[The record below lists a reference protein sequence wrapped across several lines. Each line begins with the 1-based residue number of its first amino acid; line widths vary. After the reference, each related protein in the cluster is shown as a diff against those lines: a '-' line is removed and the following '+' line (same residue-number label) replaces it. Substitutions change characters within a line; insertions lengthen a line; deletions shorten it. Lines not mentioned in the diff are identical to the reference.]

1 MKKYYENDNINDLYL
16 DLIDNVT
23 NSPEYEV
30 SPRGMAIKEITNVVV
45 TLTNPKNCLITLK
58 DRKLNNAF
66 AAVEKLE
73 YLSGQ
78 TNPDRILNYN
88 KNFGFCKNT
97 YNYFDGAY
105 ANRLGYWYRHI
116 YNLLKKDPDS
126 RQAVATIYGP
136 QDRHESKD
144 IPCTLFHHYFIREGK
159 LNMTAYMRSNDLLWG
174 FPYDVNGFCFLLEA
188 MASMLGVEMGTY
200 THVANSMHSYVE
212 REEQITKLLTN
223 SEKLDIV
230 NPTLER
236 MGFDEMYNNLNLFW
250 VAEENLRKTGGTNH
264 SLIANLPESFKQY
277 YNILVQYNE
286 KKKSK

>member
-1 MKKYYENDNINDLYL
+1 MKKYYNGDNINDLYL
-16 DLIDNVT
+16 DLINNVT
-23 NSPEYEV
+23 NYPEYEA

-45 TLTNPKNCLITLK
+45 TLTNPKNCLVTLK

-66 AAVEKLE
+66 AVIEKLE

-88 KNFGFCKNT
+88 KNFLSHINT

-105 ANRLGYWYRHI
+105 PERLGYWYRHI

-126 RQAVATIYGP
+126 RQAVATIYGF

-144 IPCTLFHHYFIREGK
+144 IPCTLFHQYFIRDSK
-159 LNMTAYMRSNDLLWG
+159 LNMTVYMRSNDLLWG
-174 FPYDVNGFCFLLEA
+174 FPYDVNGFCFVFEA

-200 THVANSMHSYVE
+200 THIANSMHSYVE
-212 REEQITKLLTN
+212 REEEITKLLTN
-223 SEKLDIV
+223 TEKLDIV

-236 MGFDEMYNNLNLFW
+236 MSFDEMYNNLNLFW
-250 VAEENLRKTGGTNH
+250 VAEENLRKTGKTNDM
-264 SLIANLPESFKQY
+264 LIEKLPESFKEY
-277 YNILVQYNE
+277 YNILVRHNE
-286 KKKSK
+286 KKEE